1 MLKTTGNERRLFQEK
16 IRREGNYIHNV
27 KAMKNNTGEIMPQIR
42 PAHHE
47 DNKVESFLP
56 CIYCKGFFKK
66 KILWVHHK
74 RCLMNLAKNDNKHKI
89 MPAKLMLTGDISEG
103 NRQLPPNFVKDIIHG
118 MTEDDITDVALK
130 DPVIINLGKSLYL
143 KTKRK
148 NATNYVRQKMRETAR
163 LLIEATEIDSEIT
176 DIETLIM
183 PINFDIIINAAH
195 KLCKYDDKTGL
206 FGLGVLPLKTSH
218 NLKKCGALLQVQ
230 ALKNSDHIKVQQTDY
245 FLKLMETE
253 YSVLCTEAL
262 QTLKERKFN
271 KPKYL
276 PLSKDVKSLTEY
288 VNAELQ
294 IAYDCLISN
303 EDTVSYTKL
312 SKVLMVS
319 LILFN
324 RRRSGEVQK
333 ISLKNVEDG
342 LKTNLSMDMFKLED
356 LGYIE
361 KFLLKSLKRIEIMG
375 KKGRGVPILLKT
387 VHTNAIELLIEKR
400 EVMDIPEENPYL
412 FARCSENAKTPHSAC
427 LELSKMAR
435 LAKLEHPEYMKSTLL
450 RKHIATISQIVSL
463 SDVELKQLATF
474 MGHDL
479 TVHMDYYRLPVDIL
493 QITKVEKLL
502 IASEQNTIKHGKPV
516 CIDSINI
523 DDEDHIFDDAIADDN
538 ITPPTPS
545 PNVVVPP
552 RKKRTHKAWQPHE
565 KEAVAKYFK
574 THIEQKKL
582 PFKHEVKQ
590 FLFENPTVTRTW
602 DKIKFWI
609 KNKFSK

>member
-1 MLKTTGNERRLFQEK
+1 MKSSRQRKTRICDDKFAAKKTFKYRGVSQDMDTGNSHSSDLTYQD
-16 IRREGNYIHNV
+16 ISINSQCTH
-27 KAMKNNTGEIMPQIR
+27 
-42 PAHHE
+42 
-47 DNKVESFLP
+47 
-56 CIYCKGFFKK
+56 
-66 KILWVHHK
+66 
-74 RCLMNLAKNDNKHKI
+74 NDNFNVQAVASAAQCT
-89 MPAKLMLTGDISEG
+89 PD
-103 NRQLPPNFVKDIIHG
+103 
-118 MTEDDITDVALK
+118 DDILSKIIAGTLQCTDNNLMSETIAS
-130 DPVIINLGKSLYL
+130 DSQCTPEENFMSQIIATTSQCTPEENLMS
-143 KTKRK
+143 
-148 NATNYVRQKMRETAR
+148 ETFA
-163 LLIEATEIDSEIT
+163 S
-176 DIETLIM
+176 
-183 PINFDIIINAAH
+183 
-195 KLCKYDDKTGL
+195 
-206 FGLGVLPLKTSH
+206 TS
-218 NLKKCGALLQVQ
+218 
-230 ALKNSDHIKVQQTDY
+230 
-245 FLKLMETE
+245 
-253 YSVLCTEAL
+253 
-262 QTLKERKFN
+262 
-271 KPKYL
+271 PKYL

-435 LAKLEHPEYMKSTLL
+435 LSKLEHPEYMKSTLL

-493 QITKVEKLL
+493 QIAKVEKLL

-609 KNKFSK
+609 KNNFSK